1 MWTIARSFRIMV
13 ISSIL
18 IVLIVSSGCI
28 RNFEDE
34 SHLSITAMDISAESI
49 RTSYMVINVT
59 TYVENHGGSSGNT
72 SILLKAFNTETD
84 LLEMQRLDEI
94 DIIGKEKT
102 ISIPLTLELPKKDG
116 YRIIATIFEDD
127 EKKSSG
133 KVTLYNLDKLQ
144 ADVMDIGIEIEEMDF
159 IVREVDGGQVMIQND
174 IYLTNEGRDTSADY
188 QVLIKAR
195 EMDTRLIVDKIWTH
209 TGKIEP
215 ETTIIQTVELAVPD
229 QHNYVVEVIVWRND
243 TIVKR
248 GEDHVQL
255 RPEMIMNEDTHID
268 TKNIETSIFV
278 QEEEDMSRDYYDKA
292 TSDEMAMPG
301 FGVLLT
307 MVSILS
313 LTIILRRRM
322 K

>member
-1 MWTIARSFRIMV
+1 MDQIYPY
-13 ISSIL
+13 
-18 IVLIVSSGCI
+18 

-34 SHLSITAMDISAESI
+34 SHLSITSMDISVESV
-49 RTSYMVINVT
+49 RTSYVVINVT
-59 TYVENHGGSSGNT
+59 TYIENNGGSSGNT

-94 DIIGKEKT
+94 GVIENEKT
-102 ISIPLTLELPKKDG
+102 ISISQALELPKMDG

-133 KVTLYNLDKLQ
+133 GVTLQNLEELQ
-144 ADVMDIGIEIEEMDF
+144 TDVMDIGIEIEEMDF
-159 IVREVDGGQVMIQND
+159 IVREVDRGQVMIQND
-174 IYLTNEGRDTSADY
+174 IYLTNEGRATSADY

-209 TGKIEP
+209 TGEIEP
-215 ETTIIQTVELAVPD
+215 ETTIIQTVKLTVPD
-229 QHNYVVEVIVWRND
+229 QHNYIVEVIVWKND

-255 RPEMIMNEDTHID
+255 RPEMMMEENTRIE
-268 TKNIETSIFV
+268 TKNIETSSFV
-278 QEEEDMSRDYYDKA
+278 QEEEDMSWDYYDQA
-292 TSDEMAMPG
+292 TQKEMGMPG
-301 FGVLLT
+301 LGVLLT
-307 MVSILS
+307 MVSMLS